1 MVEIANLIPQFR
13 LLVGFLWETAKREKH
28 ETIYFRP
35 APRIACP
42 SCSLVCLSP
51 KLESSVCIPSIW
63 SDSDLTSL
71 HVFPILVLI
80 VSLFVSG
87 QKKYGFEVSIV
98 VNGVKIVYV
107 PLLPGHSKRLDQKWV
122 NVVYSQLR
130 YGIMKQFPSCCQS
143 ENKEIQVPLGSVG
156 RLSFSAR
163 LADCH
168 SVCRQLVYCLLT
180 SRWGRIRYQAE
191 NCSRKLDAKSIFP
204 IVMELF
210 RLQPFWWFL
219 SQ

>member
-1 MVEIANLIPQFR
+1 MLHSKLDDGRDRQSHPPIQ
-13 LLVGFLWETAKREKH
+13 TASGLPMRDSKARKTH
-28 ETIYFRP
+28 AHGRNSDETIYFRP

-107 PLLPGHSKRLDQKWV
+107 PLLPGHSKRLDQK
-122 NVVYSQLR
+122 
-130 YGIMKQFPSCCQS
+130 
-143 ENKEIQVPLGSVG
+143 
-156 RLSFSAR
+156 
-163 LADCH
+163 
-168 SVCRQLVYCLLT
+168 
-180 SRWGRIRYQAE
+180 
-191 NCSRKLDAKSIFP
+191 
-204 IVMELF
+204 
-210 RLQPFWWFL
+210 
-219 SQ
+219 